1 MMNISRHF
9 LVLSFSL
16 LLPTLLAGQT
26 PDDNIA
32 KLKARV
38 KELEAENAKL
48 KQDIAKKRV
57 GVLNVPYGQ
66 IVTIE
71 GEYDPKAGIKN
82 VHDYRVTSVNG
93 QKLASDVHLRLITPE
108 WARKK
113 GTLGKVPLKLM
124 GFESTGTA
132 GSQSTAPGVATT
144 GLAFTIVN
152 QFVVIDVID
161 EKQMVSGCVAAET

>member
-1 MMNISRHF
+1 MNVSRVF

-16 LLPTLLAGQT
+16 LLPTLLASQT
-26 PDDNIA
+26 PDDEIA

-57 GVLNVPYGQ
+57 GVLDVPYGQ

-82 VHDYRVTSVNG
+82 VHDYRVRSVNG
-93 QKLASDVHLRLITPE
+93 QQLAGDLHLCLVAPE

-113 GTLGKVPLKLM
+113 GTPGKVPFKLM

-132 GSQSTAPGVATT
+132 GSKFTTPGVAIT
-144 GLAFTIVN
+144 GLGFTIVN
-152 QFVVIDVID
+152 QFMIIDVID
-161 EKQMVSGCVAAET
+161 EK